1 MNCFVSSNM
10 FVSFASFFIELLVF
24 RLSSLTVLTGIFW
37 VLIIR
42 SNSSLICLYFSS
54 VHGVRARADSSSR
67 LSPPLFS
74 LLLNVWRP
82 VRGEQWPRA
91 HGETE
96 KEKEKEVWEGLSEM
110 QVLTHILCLL
120 IMCRSI
126 SSLILRYLSSDSGL
140 WPPSRLRRGL
150 GCHSHLDPSFSGSVN
165 TSLHTVQIPTT
176 MKALGWVTYKLY
188 LDRINKESFLKFEN
202 HSCRAHFRIWGKLS
216 QNNYV

>member
-1 MNCFVSSNM
+1 M
-10 FVSFASFFIELLVF
+10 
-24 RLSSLTVLTGIFW
+24 
-37 VLIIR
+37 
-42 SNSSLICLYFSS
+42 
-54 VHGVRARADSSSR
+54 HGVRARADSSSR
-67 LSPPLFS
+67 LSLPLFS

-96 KEKEKEVWEGLSEM
+96 KERKRRKCERA
-110 QVLTHILCLL
+110 CLR
-120 IMCRSI
+120 CRYLHI
-126 SSLILRYLSSDSGL
+126 SSVCWSCADQSRRWFYGTCPLTLGCG
-140 WPPSRLRRGL
+140 PPSRLRRGL